1 MNCLQKMTSLWG
13 VSKYFMLVKRAVVA
27 LNKQITTILIIVQ
40 TLKSGTPIR
49 FSLTAIS
56 DYVLKLLESH
66 IKQVRIWNIES
77 LLLLTNDN
85 KRGKQRFAKSKYLLR
100 KSWY

>member
-1 MNCLQKMTSLWG
+1 M
-13 VSKYFMLVKRAVVA
+13 
-27 LNKQITTILIIVQ
+27 IVQ

-66 IKQVRIWNIES
+66 IKQVRI
-77 LLLLTNDN
+77 
-85 KRGKQRFAKSKYLLR
+85 
-100 KSWY
+100 

>member
-1 MNCLQKMTSLWG
+1 MLAYYYE
-13 VSKYFMLVKRAVVA
+13 SKVLLF
-27 LNKQITTILIIVQ
+27 IIVQ

>member
-1 MNCLQKMTSLWG
+1 MSILPKLI
-13 VSKYFMLVKRAVVA
+13 VA
-27 LNKQITTILIIVQ
+27 IVQ

-85 KRGKQRFAKSKYLLR
+85 KRANRGLQKVNTYLENPGIRSSSYNKLNQLN
-100 KSWY
+100 Y